1 MAFRNRARGRRMPTG
16 GQSSNNNRSFLNRG
30 GQGFGANPAPMTGPN
45 ASVQSSLPRGLA
57 GGNQSPFSNQSPERQ
72 RPYTQQGPGAQSM
85 PGPNAHMNTSRR
97 RGLSGGPARG
107 LSGGYQNP
115 FSNQGPGIKRGL
127 NQQGPGIPT
136 PAPGIGPN
144 AHVGSAGPNM
154 LRAGGNN
161 QTPFSNQSP
170 EIKRGLNQPGFGNL
184 GPQSAGSGTL
194 QQQQSPGQWAGT
206 IKRNTNVNQDGSIYG
221 GPNNQGGFNN
231 QPGRFSPGYSGKGL
245 RPTGLPN
252 APGLR
257 KPGSGGSRV
266 MNTPTAGGFRNR
278 LPKNQPNQPGNPNF
292 LRPGTSTYEEGY

>member
-85 PGPNAHMNTSRR
+85 PGPNAHMNTG
-97 RGLSGGPARG
+97 GLSGGPARE

-127 NQQGPGIPT
+127 NQ
-136 PAPGIGPN
+136 
-144 AHVGSAGPNM
+144 
-154 LRAGGNN
+154 
-161 QTPFSNQSP
+161 
-170 EIKRGLNQPGFGNL
+170 PGFGNL
-184 GPQSAGSGTL
+184 GPQSAGSGML
-194 QQQQSPGQWAGT
+194 QQQQQQSPGQWAGT